1 MAGII
6 PSLFGPTPQELMTLK
21 RAEENKTIQQAGQ
34 TYGAKGATG
43 AAIGTA
49 LARGAN
55 KLFGLEDPAVKQA
68 TDVYATIQKVQND
81 LGSDIKDP
89 TKLYPALAKGFS
101 DAGLPEMASKVMM
114 EGYDKMGDWEKQ
126 QAEIN
131 KLNEQAKA
139 EVIKA
144 NKEKKSPLQIK
155 EEYLDEIRKELTAD
169 PTNKVLIDKLARAT
183 QEVNN
188 EIASKLSSDAQFSQA
203 VAILNDP
210 NASAPDK
217 ARAKQV
223 YGMLLGKVT
232 NQGSYS
238 TEIDDKGNTV
248 VKPLPGS
255 IEYEKRKVKLDNG
268 INLISSRKATLAET
282 QGVITKAID
291 QAGEKGATGVVG
303 KVLGIVPGTTAY
315 SLTEDSIKTLKAR
328 IGFDELS
335 KMRLESPTGGAL
347 GQVAVKELDF
357 LQSSLAS
364 LEPGLGGPKLI
375 ANLKAVND
383 HYTRLIN
390 ALDDELKA
398 AQGKQANLTPA
409 PKESLA
415 TPPKESAPVT
425 APAEGTDILSII
437 RGAKKNK
444 EGQ

>member
-21 RAEENKTIQQAGQ
+21 RQEQAKTIASFAPAG
-34 TYGAKGATG
+34 GKAVIG
-43 AAIGTA
+43 AALGTA
-49 LARGAN
+49 LAGGVN

-114 EGYDKMGDWEKQ
+114 EGYDKMSDWEKQ

-155 EEYLDEIRKELTAD
+155 EEYLTDVKKELDAD
-169 PTNKVLIDKLARAT
+169 PTNSLLKDKFARAT

-188 EIASKLSSDAQFSQA
+188 EIATKLSSDAQFSQA
-203 VAILNDP
+203 VFILNDP
-210 NASAPDK
+210 NATPQEK

-223 YGMLLGKVT
+223 YGMLLPKVT

-238 TEIDDKGNTV
+238 TEIDDNGNTV

-255 IEYEKRKVKLDNG
+255 IEYEKRKTALDKG
-268 INLISSRKATLAET
+268 INIISARKASLGET
-282 QGVITKAID
+282 KKVIEKAIG
-291 QAGEKGATGVVG
+291 QSGEKGATGVVG

-315 SLTEDSIKTLKAR
+315 ALTEDSIKTLKAR
-328 IGFDELS
+328 IGFDELN
-335 KMRLESPTGGAL
+335 KMRQESPTGGAL

-375 ANLKAVND
+375 ENLKAID
-383 HYTRLIN
+383 EHYTNLIN

-398 AQGKQANLTPA
+398 AQTKQGNLTPA
-409 PKESLA
+409 PKKSLA
-415 TPPKESAPVT
+415 TPSTESAPAST
-425 APAEGTDILSII
+425 SGSDILSII
-437 RGAKKNK
+437 RGAKQSK
-444 EGQ
+444 EQQ